1 MLIILFSEIHRG
13 SVIYSEGT
21 NDRFKSCTSL
31 YAFRKNCHNNN
42 ISFRRAL
49 TKISKILRHT
59 IKNSKFK
66 DAPANDASFQNLGI
80 DSQLVHCITKQ
91 TCHSPKHN
99 HLHRLK
105 NDSKINHEI
114 VKRFKHCPGKPVLRV
129 SDIDK
134 SLKRPGGRGTCI
146 VCKKLTHWY
155 CVLCRNWACHHKTES
170 DIKYI
175 VDVHEAKEGNRIT
188 AVKSCFI
195 DCHPI
200 FL

>member
-1 MLIILFSEIHRG
+1 MLFSETHRG
-13 SVIYSEGT
+13 SAICSEGA
-21 NDRFKSCTSL
+21 NDRFKSCASL
-31 YAFRKNCHNNN
+31 CAFKKNGHNNN

-49 TKISKILRHT
+49 TKISKISRHA

-80 DSQLVHCITKQ
+80 DTQLAYCIAKQ

-105 NDSKINHEI
+105 NDSNANNEI
-114 VKRFKHCPGKPVLRV
+114 VKIFKNCPGKPVLKV
-129 SDIDK
+129 S
-134 SLKRPGGRGTCI
+134 GGRGTCI
-146 VCKKLTHWY
+146 VCKKKTHWY

-170 DIKYI
+170 DIKHI
-175 VDVHEAKEGNRIT
+175 VHAHEDKEGHRIT

-195 DCHPI
+195 DCHPN